1 MCSIIGYCGI
11 CDDLDEFQKGFDKT
25 ISRGPDDS
33 RIVDTGNG
41 LLGFH
46 RLAIMGLTASGM
58 QPFSLGGSYVVCN
71 GEIFGFERLR
81 ESLSDRYTFQSDSDC
96 EVLLPLYETY
106 GTEMFRMLDAEFACI
121 IYDGKT
127 QEYIAA
133 RDPIGIRPLYYGYD
147 KKGTIVFASEAKN
160 LIGLCEKIR
169 PFPPGHY
176 YKDGEFVC
184 YCDITK
190 VDEICQDDLE
200 QVCANIREKL
210 VIGIEKRLM
219 ADAKVGFL
227 LSGGLDS
234 SLVCAVAARKSKTP
248 IRTFAIGMQKD
259 AIDLKYAKEVAD
271 YIGSEHTEV
280 IITKEDV
287 LSALEDVIGLLGT
300 LKIGRAHV

>member
-106 GTEMFRMLDAEFACI
+106 GTEMFRILDAEFAELLT
-121 IYDGKT
+121 KKK
-127 QEYIAA
+127 AA
-133 RDPIGIRPLYYGYD
+133 YPNYRKARNEMLELIRAQ
-147 KKGTIVFASEAKN
+147 KNVERFFAE
-160 LIGLCEKIR
+160 EK
-169 PFPPGHY
+169 
-176 YKDGEFVC
+176 D
-184 YCDITK
+184 T
-190 VDEICQDDLE
+190 
-200 QVCANIREKL
+200 
-210 VIGIEKRLM
+210 IEKAQTR
-219 ADAKVGFL
+219 
-227 LSGGLDS
+227 
-234 SLVCAVAARKSKTP
+234 
-248 IRTFAIGMQKD
+248 
-259 AIDLKYAKEVAD
+259 
-271 YIGSEHTEV
+271 
-280 IITKEDV
+280 
-287 LSALEDVIGLLGT
+287 
-300 LKIGRAHV
+300 